1 MRVERKVSRGKGAT
15 TFAALAVVMMVAV
28 QSVAQTE
35 SDWLSKIKIKNFGCV
50 NDTLYRGAQPKST
63 DYAALAAIGI
73 KTIVDLQREGD
84 SGEQQSVEAAGMK
97 FFRIGLSDKARPSTE
112 KVEEFLKIV
121 NDPVNQPVFVHCRGG
136 RHRTGMLTA
145 VYRMRHDGWNA
156 ERAYAEMKKFDFEYG
171 FGHTPL
177 KDFVYDYYSQMGEKA
192 ASASTAK

>member
-15 TFAALAVVMMVAV
+15 VFAAFAVVMMVAA

-50 NDTLYRGAQPKST
+50 NNFLYRGAQPKST
-63 DYAALAAIGI
+63 DYTDLAAMGI

-84 SGEQQSVEAAGMK
+84 SGEQQKVEAAGMK

-112 KVEEFLKIV
+112 RVEEFLKIV
-121 NDPVNQPVFVHCRGG
+121 NDPANQPVFVHCRGG

-156 ERAYAEMKKFDFEYG
+156 ER
-171 FGHTPL
+171 
-177 KDFVYDYYSQMGEKA
+177 
-192 ASASTAK
+192 